1 MDNFLENQRQAMEQV
16 AQDESLVVKEPF
28 QKTKMWSKKQQKEID
43 GLLYSLNHQR
53 IEIKDKD
60 YQLFEM
66 IIETKQIGE
75 TKLKETQ
82 LKVNGK
88 TRERRV
94 TSKSLNF
101 VQMTQFEKDWNANWG
116 SSCCSCIL
124 LWMICDEAWKI
135 SYLTT
140 LYC

>member
-1 MDNFLENQRQAMEQV
+1 MVYLNVQPEYDLNI
-16 AQDESLVVKEPF
+16 
-28 QKTKMWSKKQQKEID
+28 ID
-43 GLLYSLNHQR
+43 VFSDQR

-82 LKVNGK
+82 LKVKGK

-124 LWMICDEAWKI
+124 L
-135 SYLTT
+135 
-140 LYC
+140 

>member
-1 MDNFLENQRQAMEQV
+1 MENQRQAMEQV
-16 AQDESLVVKEPF
+16 AQDESLVIKEPF
-28 QKTKMWSKKQQKEID
+28 QQTQMWSKKQEKEID
-43 GLLYSLNHQR
+43 GLVYSLNHQR
-53 IEIKDKD
+53 IVIKDKD

-75 TKLKETQ
+75 SKLKETQ

-101 VQMTQFEKDWNANWG
+101 VQMTQFDLDWNEKWG
-116 SSCCSCIL
+116 LSCCCSCIVL
-124 LWMICDEAWKI
+124 
-135 SYLTT
+135 
-140 LYC
+140 

>member
-88 TRERRV
+88 IRERRV

-101 VQMTQFEKDWNANWG
+101 VQMTQFENDWNANWG
-116 SSCCSCIL
+116 SPCCCCIL
-124 LWMICDEAWKI
+124 L
-135 SYLTT
+135 
-140 LYC
+140 